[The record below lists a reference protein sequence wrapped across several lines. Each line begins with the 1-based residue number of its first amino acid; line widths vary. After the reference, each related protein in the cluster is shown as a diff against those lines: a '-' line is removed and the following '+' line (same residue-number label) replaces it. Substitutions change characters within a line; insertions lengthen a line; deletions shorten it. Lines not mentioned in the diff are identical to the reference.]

1 MMLDLTLSLISLM
14 IVQVWASAKCVVRPR
29 GDLQDNRAVTRALG
43 DVLREP
49 AIACVAA
56 VDQLYRYT
64 DWDWEPSMLAYAS
77 QPAAVAGTNGVA
89 F

>member
-1 MMLDLTLSLISLM
+1 M
-14 IVQVWASAKCVVRPR
+14 IAQAWASAKCAVRPR
-29 GDLQDNRAVTRALG
+29 GDLQDNRALG

-77 QPAAVAGTNGVA
+77 QPAAVAGTDGVA

>member
-29 GDLQDNRAVTRALG
+29 GDLQDNRALG

-49 AIACVAA
+49 AIALQL
-56 VDQLYRYT
+56 DQYT
-64 DWDWEPSMLAYAS
+64 DWEHRCWLMPASLLLSLA
-77 QPAAVAGTNGVA
+77 QTVWHFDKRMAGVK
-89 F
+89 

>member
-14 IVQVWASAKCVVRPR
+14 IAQVWASAKCVVRPR
-29 GDLQDNRAVTRALG
+29 GDLQDNRALG
-43 DVLREP
+43 GVLREP
-49 AIACVAA
+49 AIAL
-56 VDQLYRYT
+56 QLGQYT
-64 DWDWEPSMLAYAS
+64 DWEPSMLAYAS